1 MEELDRF
8 MAEHAGLTFS
18 QIRDLIRDNPEFKAR
33 LEALYKRVY
42 HRRLNTGCTNC
53 WIDAFVQLRRTNIET
68 LKNMAK
74 RQFELRAGALLID
87 VVNHDNAKM
96 ASHHNLTDEL
106 ACYHLRTCPGH
117 ITKFSRY
124 PKNWREVVGLDPA
137 PDEKRRQLTEKLES
151 EQAKLEV
158 AQKSGDPARI
168 KKAQARFDKARAA
181 LDTFPAG
188 DTGTENPENAVE
200 TEGTGTAAE

>member
-106 ACYHLRTCPGH
+106 ACYHLRTCPGY

-124 PKNWREVVGLDPA
+124 PEDWRVVVGLDKKPA
-137 PDEKRRQLTEKLES
+137 TPEEEHERLA
-151 EQAKLEV
+151 AKL
-158 AQKSGDPARI
+158 KSEEARL
-168 KKAQARFDKARAA
+168 DKAR
-181 LDTFPAG
+181 
-188 DTGTENPENAVE
+188 TELEE
-200 TEGTGTAAE
+200 FQKRAAEGEKAETSETVGDGNE

>member
-8 MAEHAGLTFS
+8 MAEHAGQTFS
-18 QIRDLIRDNPEFKAR
+18 QIRDLIRNNPEFKAR

-106 ACYHLRTCPGH
+106 ACYHLRTCPGY

-124 PKNWREVVGLDPA
+124 PEDWRVVVGLDKKPA
-137 PDEKRRQLTEKLES
+137 TPEEEYERLA
-151 EQAKLEV
+151 AKLKSEEARLEK
-158 AQKSGDPARI
+158 AQQSGDSARI
-168 KKAQARFDKARAA
+168 EKAQARLDKAR
-181 LDTFPAG
+181 
-188 DTGTENPENAVE
+188 TELEAFQKR
-200 TEGTGTAAE
+200 AAEREKAETSETVEGGNE

>member
-106 ACYHLRTCPGH
+106 ACYHLRTCPGY
-117 ITKFSRY
+117 ITKFSHY
-124 PKNWREVVGLDPA
+124 PEDWRVVVGLDEA
-137 PDEKRRQLTEKLES
+137 PKRRRRRPSEKPGSAEDHPG
-151 EQAKLEV
+151 QT
-158 AQKSGDPARI
+158 QSGDDPERIDPA
-168 KKAQARFDKARAA
+168 QAA
-181 LDTFPAG
+181 LDEPHEENPGDQG
-188 DTGTENPENAVE
+188 DTEK
-200 TEGTGTAAE
+200 EGE